1 MYIYHNS
8 KFIKD
13 SEATIS
19 PFDHGFLYGLGVF
32 ETFRVYKGFPFL
44 LHDHLDRLQVAIDEM
59 GISYNINRQEI
70 FEIIRELI
78 TLNRCESE
86 DVTVRLNIS
95 AGKGEVGQLLQAY
108 DHPTIL
114 CFLRKVPSAKANE
127 KKAIILKLRRNT
139 PEGNYRLKSH
149 HYLNNILGRRELIQ
163 TPDLDGIFLT
173 EHGFVAEGIVSNIF
187 WGDENGVYTPSLE
200 TGILNG
206 ITRKFVIRCLE
217 TLQIPVIEG
226 CFRKEQMFNFRE
238 VIMTNSSQ
246 ELIAIRDID
255 GHEFDGKNGVII
267 QKLYDLYKSNR
278 TKLLSIDEL
287 QRVEKDET
295 NDSETSAN

>member
-44 LHDHLDRLQVAIDEM
+44 LHDHLDRLQVAVDEV
-59 GISYNINRQEI
+59 GISYKINRQKI
-70 FEIIRELI
+70 FEIIQELI
-78 TLNRCESE
+78 TINQCESE

-95 AGKGEVGQLLQAY
+95 AGNGEVGQLLQVY
-108 DHPTIL
+108 DYPTVL
-114 CFLRKVPSAKANE
+114 CFLRKAPPLNMTEKSAT
-127 KKAIILKLRRNT
+127 ILNLRRNT

-149 HYLNNILGRRELIQ
+149 HYLNNILGKRELIH
-163 TPDLDGIFLT
+163 TPATDGIFLT
-173 EHGFVAEGIVSNIF
+173 EQGFVAEGIVSNIF
-187 WGDENGVYTPSLE
+187 WGDENEVYTPTLD

-206 ITRKFVIRCLE
+206 ITRKFVIRCLQK
-217 TLQIPVIEG
+217 LQIPLREG
-226 CFRKEQMFNFRE
+226 FFEKERMFGSKE

-246 ELIAIRDID
+246 ELLAIKDID
-255 GHEFDGKNGVII
+255 GYEFRGINGIII
-267 QKLYDLYKSNR
+267 QKLYDLYKGNR

-287 QRVEKDET
+287 
-295 NDSETSAN
+295 

>member
-44 LHDHLDRLQVAIDEM
+44 LYDHLDRLQAALDEL
-59 GISYNINRQEI
+59 GIAYTINRQEI
-70 FEIIRELI
+70 FEIIQELI
-78 TLNRCESE
+78 LRNQCESE

-95 AGKGEVGQLLQAY
+95 AGKGEVGQLLQEY
-108 DHPTIL
+108 SCPTVL
-114 CFLRKVPSAKANE
+114 CFLRKAPPLTMTE
-127 KKAIILKLRRNT
+127 KNASILKLRRNT

-149 HYLNNILGRRELIQ
+149 HYLNNILGKRELIKS
-163 TPDLDGIFLT
+163 PNVDGIFLT
-173 EHGFVAEGIVSNIF
+173 EQGFVAEGIVSNIF
-187 WGDENGVYTPSLE
+187 WGNENGFYTPSVE

-206 ITRKFVIRCLE
+206 ITRRFVIRCLQE
-217 TLQIPVIEG
+217 LKIPISEG
-226 CFRKEQMFNFRE
+226 FFKKEQMFLSKE

-246 ELIAIRDID
+246 ELVAIKDID
-255 GHEFDGKNGVII
+255 GYKFSGKDGIII
-267 QKLYDLYKSNR
+267 QRLHDLYRRNR

-287 QRVEKDET
+287 
-295 NDSETSAN
+295 

>member
-44 LHDHLDRLQVAIDEM
+44 FHDHLDRLQVAVDEL
-59 GISYNINRQEI
+59 GISYKINRQEI
-70 FEIIRELI
+70 FHMIQELI
-78 TLNRCESE
+78 TLNHCDFE

-95 AGKGEVGQLLQAY
+95 AGNGEVGQLLQAY
-108 DHPTIL
+108 NNPTVL
-114 CFLRKVPSAKANE
+114 CFLRKAPPAKMIE
-127 KKAIILKLRRNT
+127 KNATVLKLRRNT

-149 HYLNNILGRRELIQ
+149 HYLNNILGKRELIE
-163 TPDLDGIFLT
+163 TPNIDGIFLT
-173 EHGFVAEGIVSNIF
+173 EQGFVAEGIVSNIF
-187 WGDENGVYTPSLE
+187 WGDENGIYTPSLD

-206 ITRKFVIRCLE
+206 ITRQFVMKCLQL
-217 TLQIPVIEG
+217 LQIPVKEG
-226 CFRKEQMFNFRE
+226 FFVKEQMFNSKE

-246 ELIAIRDID
+246 EVLAIKEID
-255 GHEFDGKNGVII
+255 EYEFSGKDGIMI
-267 QKLYDLYKSNR
+267 QKLNDLYEKNKM
-278 TKLLSIDEL
+278 KLLSIDEL
-287 QRVEKDET
+287 
-295 NDSETSAN
+295 

>member
-44 LHDHLDRLQVAIDEM
+44 LHDHLDRLQVAVDEL
-59 GISYNINRQEI
+59 GISYKINRQEI
-70 FEIIRELI
+70 FDMIQELI
-78 TLNRCESE
+78 TLNHCDFE

-95 AGKGEVGQLLQAY
+95 AGNGEVGQLLQAY
-108 DHPTIL
+108 DNPTVL
-114 CFLRKVPSAKANE
+114 CFLRKAPPAKMIE
-127 KKAIILKLRRNT
+127 KNATVLKLRRNT

-149 HYLNNILGRRELIQ
+149 HYLNNILGKRELIE
-163 TPDLDGIFLT
+163 TPNIDGIFLT
-173 EHGFVAEGIVSNIF
+173 EQGFVAEGIVSNIF
-187 WGDENGVYTPSLE
+187 WGDENGVYTPSLD

-206 ITRKFVIRCLE
+206 ITRQFVLKCLQL
-217 TLQIPVIEG
+217 LQIPVKEG
-226 CFRKEQMFNFRE
+226 FFVKKQMFNSKE

-246 ELIAIRDID
+246 EVLAIKEID
-255 GHEFDGKNGVII
+255 GYEFSGKDGIMI
-267 QKLYDLYKSNR
+267 QKLNDLYAKNR
-278 TKLLSIDEL
+278 MKLLSINEL
-287 QRVEKDET
+287 
-295 NDSETSAN
+295 

>member
-44 LHDHLDRLQVAIDEM
+44 LHDHLDRLQVAVDEL
-59 GISYNINRQEI
+59 GISYKINRQEI
-70 FEIIRELI
+70 FDMIQELI
-78 TLNRCESE
+78 TLNHCDFE

-95 AGKGEVGQLLQAY
+95 AGNGEVGQLLQAY
-108 DHPTIL
+108 DNPTVL
-114 CFLRKVPSAKANE
+114 CFLRKAPPAKMIE
-127 KKAIILKLRRNT
+127 KNATVLKLRRNT

-149 HYLNNILGRRELIQ
+149 HYLNNILGKRELIE
-163 TPDLDGIFLT
+163 TPNIDGIFLT
-173 EHGFVAEGIVSNIF
+173 EQGFVAEGIVSNVF
-187 WGDENGVYTPSLE
+187 WGDENGVYTPSLD

-206 ITRKFVIRCLE
+206 ITRQFVLKCLQL
-217 TLQIPVIEG
+217 LQIPVKEG
-226 CFRKEQMFNFRE
+226 FFVKEQMFNSKE

-246 ELIAIRDID
+246 EVLAIKEID
-255 GHEFDGKNGVII
+255 GYEFSGKDGIMI
-267 QKLYDLYKSNR
+267 QKLNDLYAKNR
-278 TKLLSIDEL
+278 MKLLSIDEL
-287 QRVEKDET
+287 
-295 NDSETSAN
+295 

>member
-8 KFIKD
+8 TFIKD

-44 LHDHLDRLQVAIDEM
+44 LHDHLDRLQVGVDEL
-59 GISYNINRQEI
+59 GISYKINRQEI
-70 FEIIRELI
+70 FDMIQELI
-78 TLNRCESE
+78 TLNHCESE

-95 AGKGEVGQLLQAY
+95 AGNGEVGQFLQAY
-108 DHPTIL
+108 DSPTVL
-114 CFLRKVPSAKANE
+114 CFLRKAPSATMIE
-127 KKAIILKLRRNT
+127 KSATILKLRRNT

-149 HYLNNILGRRELIQ
+149 HYLNNILGKRELSQ
-163 TPDLDGIFLT
+163 TPNVDGIFLT
-173 EHGFVAEGIVSNIF
+173 EQGFVAEGIVSNIF
-187 WGDENGVYTPSLE
+187 WGDENGVYTPSLD

-206 ITRKFVIRCLE
+206 ITRKFVIKCLQK
-217 TLQIPVIEG
+217 LQIPIIEG
-226 CFRKEQMFNFRE
+226 FFKKEQMFLSEE

-246 ELIAIRDID
+246 EVLAIKEID
-255 GHEFDGKNGVII
+255 GYRFSGRNGIMI
-267 QKLYDLYKSNR
+267 QKLDDLYKSNR

-287 QRVEKDET
+287 
-295 NDSETSAN
+295 